1 MGSTAPRPNRV
12 AVAVLHSEPPQ
23 VFIAESEEAM
33 SRLLALR
40 LVAVSRPADVSSDR
54 DVDEIRSALLAE
66 EWARSVELWLL
77 ATDEGLD
84 VWGSEE
90 MLWDDALDDEQAA
103 MEIRLAPIFD
113 DDDGSVE

>member
-1 MGSTAPRPNRV
+1 M
-12 AVAVLHSEPPQ
+12 AVLHSEPPQ

-40 LVAVSRPADVSSDR
+40 LVARHRPADFGNAD
-54 DVDEIRSALLAE
+54 DVDEIRVALLAE
-66 EWARSVELWLL
+66 EWAHAVELWLL

-90 MLWDDALDDEQAA
+90 MLWDDALDDEQAS

-113 DDDGSVE
+113 DDRTAD